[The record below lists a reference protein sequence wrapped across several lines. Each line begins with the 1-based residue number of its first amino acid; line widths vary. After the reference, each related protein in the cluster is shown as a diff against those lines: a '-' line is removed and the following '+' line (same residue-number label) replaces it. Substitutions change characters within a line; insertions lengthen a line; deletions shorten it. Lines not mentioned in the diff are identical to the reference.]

1 MARLVDDHLGDTVG
15 FLHSVDKLERAFF
28 LVDEDNHGVGYIV
41 SRISG
46 VVYFGSLARSRVLRR
61 ITWIA
66 ISIERGETSAMSA
79 IFISNRQDDA
89 KAWAITL
96 RDDLAQVFG
105 ETEVF
110 LDKDTLEAG
119 DWPEQ
124 IQDAPARCKV
134 LLVVIGKRWLRVA
147 DEQNSNLSVPWVSE

>member
-1 MARLVDDHLGDTVG
+1 
-15 FLHSVDKLERAFF
+15 
-28 LVDEDNHGVGYIV
+28 
-41 SRISG
+41 
-46 VVYFGSLARSRVLRR
+46 
-61 ITWIA
+61 
-66 ISIERGETSAMSA
+66 MSA

-119 DWPEQ
+119 DWREQ
-124 IQDAPARCKV
+124 IQDALARCKV